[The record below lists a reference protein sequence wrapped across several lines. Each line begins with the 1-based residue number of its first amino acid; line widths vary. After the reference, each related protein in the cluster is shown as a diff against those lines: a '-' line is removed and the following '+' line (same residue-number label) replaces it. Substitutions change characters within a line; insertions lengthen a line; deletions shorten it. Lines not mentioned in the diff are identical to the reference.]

1 MACSSRASSVTSRRD
16 IRPGTALAALTAML
30 FASLLAGVALGAVPV
45 APAEVVAALGRALRG
60 VDGGLADTLIVG
72 VRLPRVLLAALVG
85 ASLAAAGCI
94 YQSLF
99 RNPLADPYI
108 LGVSSGAGLG
118 AVLALAAT
126 AGATSARYGA
136 VPVAAFAGALLTML
150 LVTKLASWRGR
161 LEAVSLLLAGV
172 AVSYTLAALTSFVM
186 VFAREQMAAVVFWMM
201 GGLGAASWPYVGVIG
216 VMFVV
221 GCAAALSMTR
231 ELNLMLLGDERAG
244 QLGLSV
250 DRFKLLA
257 LAVASLLT
265 AAAVAVAGL
274 IGFVGLMV
282 PHMVRL
288 LLGPDH
294 RVLLPASLL
303 GGASVLILADLI
315 ARIILAPVEIPV
327 GIVTALIGG
336 PFFVWLLVRGDRT
349 R

>member
-1 MACSSRASSVTSRRD
+1 MACRAAASSVTTRRD
-16 IRPGTALAALTAML
+16 IRPGAAIATLAALL
-30 FASLLAGVALGAVPV
+30 LASLLAGVALGAVPV
-45 APAEVVAALGRALRG
+45 APAEVVAAISRALRG
-60 VDGGLADTLIVG
+60 VNGGLADTLIVG
-72 VRLPRVLLAALVG
+72 VRLPRVVLAALVG

-118 AVLALAAT
+118 AVIALAAT
-126 AGATSARYGA
+126 AGATAARYGA
-136 VPVAAFAGALLTML
+136 VPLAAFAGALLTML
-150 LVTKLASWRGR
+150 LVTRLASWSGR
-161 LEAVSLLLAGV
+161 LDAASLLLAGV

-201 GGLGAASWPYVGVIG
+201 GGLGAASWPYVAVIASMFLIG
-216 VMFVV
+216 VAV
-221 GCAAALSMTR
+221 ALSITR

-250 DRFKLLA
+250 DRFKLFA

-288 LLGPDH
+288 VLGPDH

-303 GGASVLILADLI
+303 GGATFLVLADLV
-315 ARIILAPVEIPV
+315 ARTILAPVEIPV
-327 GIVTALIGG
+327 GIVTAVVGG
-336 PFFVWLLVRGDRT
+336 PFFVWLLVRGER
-349 R
+349 RR